1 MFVDHINLT
10 VSTGSGGSGSISFKN
25 TQSKTS
31 PSGGSG
37 GSGGGIKFVVNST
50 LSDLSHIMTESSFKA
65 SNGGDGNKNFQ
76 NGKDGEDLIIEVPQ
90 GTQIKVNE
98 QTLADMHKDKSEFIL
113 DKGGKAGAGNFAL
126 ASNRVPNPEFAE
138 RGQKRKS
145 YKVNLTYSIYSDV
158 VILGMPNAGKSTL
171 ITKLTNSNA
180 KIGAYEFTTTTPN
193 LGVINESNY
202 PIKICDLPGLIQGA
216 SEGVGLGKK
225 ILNHIR
231 NTKII
236 VYLLDPTRKD
246 KSVDE
251 QLKIL
256 DYELEKFD
264 KNYLKIQ
271 KIIVLNKI
279 DTQSSNYEK
288 FINISAKNSLN
299 LETLV
304 TVIINCCKNINERLY
319 SDFQKISLE
328 NYSYEIHKEG
338 REFKCSGEVVSQ
350 IVGLSGNSDAVNQEI
365 FYRFENS
372 KLLDGLKSKDIKN
385 GDIVKLENLEFEYH
399 E

>member
-31 PSGGSG
+31 PNGGSG
-37 GSGGGIKFVVNST
+37 GSGGGIKFVVNNS
-50 LSDLSHIMTESSFKA
+50 LSDLSHIMTESSLKA
-65 SNGGDGNKNFQ
+65 SNGSDGNKNFQ
-76 NGKDGEDLIIEVPQ
+76 NGKDGEDLIIEIPQ
-90 GTQIKVNE
+90 GTQIKANE
-98 QTLADMHKDKSEFIL
+98 QTLADMHENKSEFIL

-145 YKVNLTYSIYSDV
+145 YKVNLLYSIYSDV

-180 KIGAYEFTTTTPN
+180 KIGAYEFTTTSPN
-193 LGVINESNY
+193 LGVINESTY

-231 NTKII
+231 NTKIV
-236 VYLLDPTRKD
+236 VYLLDPTRLD
-246 KSVDE
+246 KSIEE

-256 DYELEKFD
+256 DEELELFD

-271 KIIVLNKI
+271 KIIAVNKI
-279 DTQSSNYEK
+279 DTQTYNYDK
-288 FINISAKNSLN
+288 FFNISAKNSLN
-299 LETLV
+299 LESLV
-304 TVIINCCKNINERLY
+304 SEIINCYKNVEDRLY
-319 SDFQKISLE
+319 SDYQKISLE

-338 REFKCSGEVVSQ
+338 REYKCSGEVVNH
-350 IVGLSGNSDAVNQEI
+350 IVGLSGNIDAVNQEI
-365 FYRFENS
+365 FFRFENS
-372 KLLDGLKSKDIKN
+372 PLLAGLKSKGIKN
-385 GDIVKLENLEFEYH
+385 GDIVKLENMEFEYH

>member
-1 MFVDHINLT
+1 
-10 VSTGSGGSGSISFKN
+10 
-25 TQSKTS
+25 
-31 PSGGSG
+31 
-37 GSGGGIKFVVNST
+37 
-50 LSDLSHIMTESSFKA
+50 
-65 SNGGDGNKNFQ
+65 
-76 NGKDGEDLIIEVPQ
+76 
-90 GTQIKVNE
+90 
-98 QTLADMHKDKSEFIL
+98 L

-145 YKVNLTYSIYSDV
+145 YKVNLIYSIYSDV

-193 LGVINESNY
+193 LGVINESID

-231 NTKII
+231 NTKIVI
-236 VYLLDPTRKD
+236 YLLDPTRQD
-246 KSVDE
+246 KNVGE
-251 QLKIL
+251 QLDIL
-256 DYELEKFD
+256 DKELEQFD
-264 KNYLKIQ
+264 KNYLKIK
-271 KIIVLNKI
+271 KIIVVNKM
-279 DTQSSNYEK
+279 DTQTKNYEK

-299 LETLV
+299 LDALV
-304 TVIINCCKNINERLY
+304 SEIINSCKNIEERIF
-319 SDFQKISLE
+319 SDYQKISLE

-338 REFKCSGEVVSQ
+338 RQYKCSGEVVSH
-350 IVGLSGNSDAVNQEI
+350 IIGLSGNSEAVNQEI

-372 KLLDGLKSKDIKN
+372 TLLNGLKSKDIKN
-385 GDIVKLENLEFEYH
+385 GDIVKLENLEFEFH

>member
-1 MFVDHINLT
+1 MLFR
-10 VSTGSGGSGSISFKN
+10 S
-25 TQSKTS
+25 
-31 PSGGSG
+31 
-37 GSGGGIKFVVNST
+37 
-50 LSDLSHIMTESSFKA
+50 
-65 SNGGDGNKNFQ
+65 
-76 NGKDGEDLIIEVPQ
+76 
-90 GTQIKVNE
+90 
-98 QTLADMHKDKSEFIL
+98 
-113 DKGGKAGAGNFAL
+113 
-126 ASNRVPNPEFAE
+126 
-138 RGQKRKS
+138 
-145 YKVNLTYSIYSDV
+145 
-158 VILGMPNAGKSTL
+158 
-171 ITKLTNSNA
+171 
-180 KIGAYEFTTTTPN
+180 
-193 LGVINESNY
+193 
-202 PIKICDLPGLIQGA
+202 
-216 SEGVGLGKK
+216 
-225 ILNHIR
+225 
-231 NTKII
+231 
-236 VYLLDPTRKD
+236 PTRKD

-256 DYELEKFD
+256 DYEIEKFD

-304 TVIINCCKNINERLY
+304 TEIINCCKNINERLY

-372 KLLDGLKSKDIKN
+372 KLLDGLKSKNIKN

>member
-31 PSGGSG
+31 PNGGSG
-37 GSGGGIKFVVNST
+37 GSGGGIKFVVNNS
-50 LSDLSHIMTESSFKA
+50 LSDLSHIMTESSLKA
-65 SNGGDGNKNFQ
+65 SNGSDGNKNFQ
-76 NGKDGEDLIIEVPQ
+76 NGKDGEDLIIEIPQ
-90 GTQIKVNE
+90 GTQIKANE
-98 QTLADMHKDKSEFIL
+98 QTLADMHENKSEFIL

-145 YKVNLTYSIYSDV
+145 YKINLLYSIYSDV

-193 LGVINESNY
+193 LGVINENID

-231 NTKII
+231 NTKIV
-236 VYLLDPTRKD
+236 VYLLDPTRLD
-246 KSVDE
+246 KSIEE

-256 DYELEKFD
+256 DEELELFD

-271 KIIVLNKI
+271 KIIAVNKI
-279 DTQSSNYEK
+279 DTQTYNYDK
-288 FINISAKNSLN
+288 FFNISAKNSLN
-299 LETLV
+299 LESLV
-304 TVIINCCKNINERLY
+304 SEIINCYKNIEDRLY
-319 SDFQKISLE
+319 SDYQKISLE

-338 REFKCSGEVVSQ
+338 REYKCSGEVVNH
-350 IVGLSGNSDAVNQEI
+350 IVGLSGNIDAVNQEI
-365 FYRFENS
+365 FFRFENS
-372 KLLDGLKSKDIKN
+372 PLLAGLKSKGIKN
-385 GDIVKLENLEFEYH
+385 GDIVKLENMEFEYH

>member
-31 PSGGSG
+31 PNGGSG
-37 GSGGGIKFVVNST
+37 GSGGGIKFVVNNS
-50 LSDLSHIMTESSFKA
+50 LSDLSHIMTESSLKA
-65 SNGGDGNKNFQ
+65 SNGSDGNKNFQ
-76 NGKDGEDLIIEVPQ
+76 NGKDGEDLIIEIPQ
-90 GTQIKVNE
+90 GTQIKANE
-98 QTLADMHKDKSEFIL
+98 QTLADMHENKSEFIL

-145 YKVNLTYSIYSDV
+145 YKINLLYSIYSDV

-180 KIGAYEFTTTTPN
+180 KIGEYEFTTTSPN
-193 LGVINESNY
+193 LGVINESIY

-231 NTKII
+231 NTKIV
-236 VYLLDPTRKD
+236 VYLLDPTRLD
-246 KSVDE
+246 KSIEE

-256 DYELEKFD
+256 DEELELFD

-271 KIIVLNKI
+271 KIIVVNKI
-279 DTQSSNYEK
+279 DTQTYNYEK
-288 FINISAKNSLN
+288 FFNISAKNSLN
-299 LETLV
+299 LESLV
-304 TVIINCCKNINERLY
+304 SEIINCYKNIEDRLY
-319 SDFQKISLE
+319 SDYQKISLE

-338 REFKCSGEVVSQ
+338 REYKCSGEVVNH
-350 IVGLSGNSDAVNQEI
+350 IVGLSGNIDAVNQEI
-365 FYRFENS
+365 FFRFENS
-372 KLLDGLKSKDIKN
+372 PLLAGLKSKGIKN
-385 GDIVKLENLEFEYH
+385 GDIVKLENMEFEYH

>member
-31 PSGGSG
+31 PNGGSG
-37 GSGGGIKFVVNST
+37 GSGGGIKFVVNNS
-50 LSDLSHIMTESSFKA
+50 LSDLSHIMTESSLKA
-65 SNGGDGNKNFQ
+65 SNGSDGNKNFQ
-76 NGKDGEDLIIEVPQ
+76 NGKDGEDLIIEIPQ
-90 GTQIKVNE
+90 GTQIKANE
-98 QTLADMHKDKSEFIL
+98 QTLADMHENKSEFIL

-145 YKVNLTYSIYSDV
+145 YKVNLLYSIYSDV

-180 KIGAYEFTTTTPN
+180 KIGAYEFTTTSPN
-193 LGVINESNY
+193 LGVINESIY

-231 NTKII
+231 NTKIV
-236 VYLLDPTRKD
+236 VYLLDPTRLD
-246 KSVDE
+246 KSIEE

-256 DYELEKFD
+256 DEELELFD

-271 KIIVLNKI
+271 KIIAVNKI
-279 DTQSSNYEK
+279 DTQTYNYDK
-288 FINISAKNSLN
+288 FFNISAKNSLN
-299 LETLV
+299 LESLV
-304 TVIINCCKNINERLY
+304 SEIINCYKNVEDRLY
-319 SDFQKISLE
+319 SDYQKISLE

-338 REFKCSGEVVSQ
+338 REYKCSGEVVNH
-350 IVGLSGNSDAVNQEI
+350 IVGLSGNIDAVNQEI
-365 FYRFENS
+365 FFRFENS
-372 KLLDGLKSKDIKN
+372 PLLAGLKSKGIKN
-385 GDIVKLENLEFEYH
+385 GDIVKLENMEFEYH

>member
-31 PSGGSG
+31 PNGGSG
-37 GSGGGIKFVVNST
+37 GSGGGIKFVVNNS
-50 LSDLSHIMTESSFKA
+50 LSDLSHIMTESSLKA
-65 SNGGDGNKNFQ
+65 SNGSDGNKNFQ
-76 NGKDGEDLIIEVPQ
+76 NGKDGEDLIIEIPQ
-90 GTQIKVNE
+90 GTQIKANE
-98 QTLADMHKDKSEFIL
+98 QTLADMHENKSEFIL

-145 YKVNLTYSIYSDV
+145 YKINLLYSIYSDV

-180 KIGAYEFTTTTPN
+180 KIGEYEFTTTSPN
-193 LGVINESNY
+193 LGVINESIY

-231 NTKII
+231 NTKIV
-236 VYLLDPTRKD
+236 VYLLDPTRLD
-246 KSVDE
+246 KSIEE

-256 DYELEKFD
+256 DEELELFD

-271 KIIVLNKI
+271 KIIAVNKI
-279 DTQSSNYEK
+279 DTQTYNYDK
-288 FINISAKNSLN
+288 FFNISAKNSLN
-299 LETLV
+299 LESLV
-304 TVIINCCKNINERLY
+304 SEIINCYKNIEDRLY
-319 SDFQKISLE
+319 SDYQKISLE

-338 REFKCSGEVVSQ
+338 REYKCSGEVVNH
-350 IVGLSGNSDAVNQEI
+350 IVGLSGNIDAVNQEI
-365 FYRFENS
+365 FFRFENS
-372 KLLDGLKSKDIKN
+372 PLLAGLKSKGIKN
-385 GDIVKLENLEFEYH
+385 GDIVKLENMEFEYH

>member
-31 PSGGSG
+31 PNGGSG
-37 GSGGGIKFVVNST
+37 GSGGGIKFVVNNS
-50 LSDLSHIMTESSFKA
+50 LSDLSHIMTESSLKA
-65 SNGGDGNKNFQ
+65 SNGSDGNKNFQ
-76 NGKDGEDLIIEVPQ
+76 NGKDGEDLIIEIPQ
-90 GTQIKVNE
+90 GTQIKANE
-98 QTLADMHKDKSEFIL
+98 QTLADMHENKSEFIL

-145 YKVNLTYSIYSDV
+145 YKVNLLYSIYSDV
-158 VILGMPNAGKSTL
+158 VIFGMPNAGKSTL

-180 KIGAYEFTTTTPN
+180 KIGAYEFTTTSPN
-193 LGVINESNY
+193 LGVINESIY

-231 NTKII
+231 NTKIV
-236 VYLLDPTRKD
+236 VYLLDPTRLD
-246 KSVDE
+246 KSIEE

-256 DYELEKFD
+256 DEELELFD

-271 KIIVLNKI
+271 KIIAVNKI
-279 DTQSSNYEK
+279 DTQTYNYDK
-288 FINISAKNSLN
+288 FFNISAKNSLN
-299 LETLV
+299 LESLV
-304 TVIINCCKNINERLY
+304 SEIINCYKNVEDRLY
-319 SDFQKISLE
+319 SDYQKISLE

-338 REFKCSGEVVSQ
+338 REYKCSGEVVNH
-350 IVGLSGNSDAVNQEI
+350 IVGLSGNIDAVNQEI
-365 FYRFENS
+365 FFRFENS
-372 KLLDGLKSKDIKN
+372 PLLAGLKSKGIKN
-385 GDIVKLENLEFEYH
+385 GDIVKLENMEFEYH

>member
-31 PSGGSG
+31 PNGGSG
-37 GSGGGIKFVVNST
+37 GSGGGIKFVVNNS
-50 LSDLSHIMTESSFKA
+50 LSDLSHIMTESSLKA
-65 SNGGDGNKNFQ
+65 SNGSDGNKNFQ
-76 NGKDGEDLIIEVPQ
+76 NGKDGEDLIIEIPQ
-90 GTQIKVNE
+90 GTQIKANE
-98 QTLADMHKDKSEFIL
+98 QTLADMHENKSEFIL

-145 YKVNLTYSIYSDV
+145 YKINLLYSIYSDV

-180 KIGAYEFTTTTPN
+180 KIGAYEFTTTSPN
-193 LGVINESNY
+193 LGVINESIY

-231 NTKII
+231 NTKIV
-236 VYLLDPTRKD
+236 VYLLDPTRLD
-246 KSVDE
+246 KSIEE

-256 DYELEKFD
+256 DEELELFD

-271 KIIVLNKI
+271 KIIAVNKI
-279 DTQSSNYEK
+279 DTQTYNYEK
-288 FINISAKNSLN
+288 FFNISAKNSLN
-299 LETLV
+299 LESLV
-304 TVIINCCKNINERLY
+304 SEIINCYKNIEDRLY
-319 SDFQKISLE
+319 SDYQKISLE

-338 REFKCSGEVVSQ
+338 REYKCSGEVVNH
-350 IVGLSGNSDAVNQEI
+350 IVGLSGNIDAVNQEI
-365 FYRFENS
+365 FFRFENS
-372 KLLDGLKSKDIKN
+372 PLLAGLKSKGIKN
-385 GDIVKLENLEFEYH
+385 GDIVKLENMEFEYH

>member
-31 PSGGSG
+31 PNGGSG
-37 GSGGGIKFVVNST
+37 GSGGGIKFVVNNS
-50 LSDLSHIMTESSFKA
+50 LSDLSHIMTESSLKA
-65 SNGGDGNKNFQ
+65 SNGSDGNKNFQ
-76 NGKDGEDLIIEVPQ
+76 NGKDGEDLIIEIPQ
-90 GTQIKVNE
+90 GTQIKANE
-98 QTLADMHKDKSEFIL
+98 QTLADMHENKSEFIL

-145 YKVNLTYSIYSDV
+145 YKINLLYSIYSDV

-180 KIGAYEFTTTTPN
+180 KIGAYEFTTTSPN
-193 LGVINESNY
+193 LGVINESIY

-231 NTKII
+231 NTKIV
-236 VYLLDPTRKD
+236 VYLLDPTRLD
-246 KSVDE
+246 KSIEE

-256 DYELEKFD
+256 DEELELFD

-271 KIIVLNKI
+271 KIIAVNKI
-279 DTQSSNYEK
+279 DTQTYNYDK
-288 FINISAKNSLN
+288 FFNISAKNSLN
-299 LETLV
+299 LESLV
-304 TVIINCCKNINERLY
+304 SEIINCYKNIEDRLY
-319 SDFQKISLE
+319 SDYQKISLE

-338 REFKCSGEVVSQ
+338 REYKCSGEVVNH
-350 IVGLSGNSDAVNQEI
+350 IVGLSGNIDAVNQEI
-365 FYRFENS
+365 FFRFENS
-372 KLLDGLKSKDIKN
+372 PLLAGLKSKGIKN
-385 GDIVKLENLEFEYH
+385 GDIVKLENMEFEYH